1 MDRNRN
7 RQSAKR
13 SSSWCCSCRF
23 RESGSGRDITEKKTH
38 RQVNGVQRIVRY
50 LLTCARRIV
59 RFIIFWSY
67 TKSIPLGFKC
77 LFFSHKSDCFGSAIK
92 APTVLKG
99 WRQKRVRFSSTWET
113 IYFLFSFLFC
123 NVQMFDM
130 YSYIQTNDVC
140 YFNKIRKL
148 ILRVELFF

>member
-50 LLTCARRIV
+50 LLNVTCARRIV
-59 RFIIFWSY
+59 LLINFWSY
-67 TKSIPLGFKC
+67 TKSIGFKC
-77 LFFSHKSDCFGSAIK
+77 LFFSHKLDCFGSVIK
-92 APTVLKG
+92 APTALKG
-99 WRQKRVRFSSTWET
+99 WRQKRVRFSSTWKT

-123 NVQMFDM
+123 NVQIFD
-130 YSYIQTNDVC
+130 ICIHIFKQTT
-140 YFNKIRKL
+140 FATSIK
-148 ILRVELFF
+148 FAT